1 MLCRLSASATSSLI
15 LPCYAKACITRFYFA
30 VSVVFIR
37 IVVGAAAVG
46 IVVVTV
52 MPACEAGIITQYVH
66 IVV

>member
-1 MLCRLSASATSSLI
+1 MPRLVLRDFI
-15 LPCYAKACITRFYFA
+15 LLFL
-30 VSVVFIR
+30 VVFIR
-37 IVVGAAAVG
+37 IVVAAVG